1 MNKLLLLMLVEAREA
16 TEPLIR
22 AIMLPIARTPTSMT
36 GMLRTKCNPGIT
48 MRNKGIGS
56 PSQGGIGKNLIGRPA
71 SGLASQ
77 LAHAWVTALGVSA
90 ASLISGN
97 I

>member
-1 MNKLLLLMLVEAREA
+1 MLVEVRKA
-16 TEPLIR
+16 TKPRIR
-22 AIMLPIARTPTSMT
+22 VMMLQTAHTSISMI
-36 GMLRTKCNPGIT
+36 GMLRTKYNLGIT
-48 MRNKGIGS
+48 MHNKGIGS
-56 PSQGGIGKNLIGRPA
+56 LSLSDIGRTLIGRPP

-77 LAHAWVTALGVSA
+77 LAHARVAALGVSA

>member
-1 MNKLLLLMLVEAREA
+1 MILLLIMVEARTA
-16 TEPLIR
+16 TRPRIR
-22 AIMLPIARTPTSMT
+22 VMMLQIAHTSTSMI

-48 MRNKGIGS
+48 MRDKGIGGLS
-56 PSQGGIGKNLIGRPA
+56 HNGIGRTLIGRPA

-77 LAHAWVTALGVSA
+77 LAHARVAALGVSA
-90 ASLISGN
+90 ASLTSGS

>member
-1 MNKLLLLMLVEAREA
+1 MVGARKV
-16 TEPLIR
+16 TEPR
-22 AIMLPIARTPTSMT
+22 NRVMMLQIAHTSTSMMD
-36 GMLRTKCNPGIT
+36 MLQTKCNLGT
-48 MRNKGIGS
+48 TTHNRDTGS
-56 PSQGGIGKNLIGRPA
+56 LSLGGTGRTLIGRPA

-77 LAHAWVTALGVSA
+77 LADARVAALGVSA